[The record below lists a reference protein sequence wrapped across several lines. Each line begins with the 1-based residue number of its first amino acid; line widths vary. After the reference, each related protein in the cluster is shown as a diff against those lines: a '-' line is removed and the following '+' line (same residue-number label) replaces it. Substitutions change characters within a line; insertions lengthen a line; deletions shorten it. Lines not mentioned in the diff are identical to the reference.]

1 MAKYAITHSC
11 GHSETVQLYGKH
23 TDRSRYMD
31 NAERRQCRDC
41 YNASLVAKT
50 ADMGLPA
57 LTGSDKQVAWAETIR
72 AKALLNAAESL
83 DDVGAEV
90 MAIVRAKETARYWID
105 RRDMFARQTWLAE
118 AVRKRINQ
126 RG

>member
-1 MAKYAITHSC
+1 MAKYTIPHSC

-72 AKALLNAAESL
+72 AK
-83 DDVGAEV
+83 
-90 MAIVRAKETARYWID
+90 ETARYWID